1 MKRKIRHL
9 IDFMDMRGLSPMNR
23 NIRLMYIYNLLLKM
37 QFSLPI
43 EAIYFAAVAGDFTL
57 GMSVFAISYMTG
69 SILSLP
75 MGILSD
81 IFGRKKITILCTFSR
96 VMTAIL
102 FAIAPSYIYL
112 VCGALFY
119 GVYRALV
126 SANNDALLYES
137 AIRAGRKEDAH
148 QILSGYRSMSAAG
161 LSVGAL
167 LCGLFVLI
175 SLKAVMIA
183 NVVPMSIALFITF
196 FLTEPNAHQS
206 MAHRFENPFRYIKE
220 AALYLKTHKGVG
232 LYMVAD
238 ASYYGLS
245 ESAFASNGN
254 FFKTIIPEWSL
265 GILRFCGHLTNSV
278 TSYFSG
284 KVGKLIGV
292 EKTIGYFAMLD
303 NVLNIISLLCA
314 NLLSP
319 ILKTAGS
326 GVYGIYSPA
335 SCVYLQQNVPDKER
349 VTLLS
354 VASLLNCAVF
364 SMGTLMIG
372 YIADKSSPAMA
383 MLVGYSL
390 SLCSNG
396 LYFLSFR
403 VLNREKKN
411 LPVSDELISA
421 VS

>member
-1 MKRKIRHL
+1 
-9 IDFMDMRGLSPMNR
+9 MNR
-23 NIRLMYIYNLLLKM
+23 NIRLMYIYNLMLKM

-81 IFGRKKITILCTFSR
+81 IFGRKKITILCTVSR
-96 VMTAIL
+96 VLCAIL
-102 FAIAPSYIYL
+102 FAVAPSYTYL
-112 VCGALFY
+112 VFGALSY
-119 GVYRALV
+119 GIYKALV
-126 SANNDALLYES
+126 SANNDALVYES
-137 AIRAGRKEDAH
+137 AIRAGRKEEAH

-167 LCGLFVLI
+167 LCGLFVFI
-175 SLKAVMIA
+175 SLRAVMCA
-183 NVVPMSIALFITF
+183 NIVPMTIALIITF
-196 FLTEPNAHQS
+196 FLTEPAGQQKKE
-206 MAHRFENPFRYIKE
+206 RQFENPFKYIKL
-220 AALYLKTHKGVG
+220 ALIYLRQHKGVG
-232 LYMVAD
+232 MYMIAD

-265 GILRFCGHLTNSV
+265 GILRFCGHFTNSV
-278 TSYFSG
+278 TSWFSG
-284 KVGKLIGV
+284 KVGKIIGV
-292 EKTIGYFAMLD
+292 EKTIGCFAMLD
-303 NVLNIISLLCA
+303 NILNIISLLCA

-319 ILKTAGS
+319 VLKTAGS

-364 SMGTLMIG
+364 SLGTLMIG

-383 MLVGYSL
+383 MLVGYTL

-403 VLNREKKN
+403 MVNRQKSDMFQKTHENEK
-411 LPVSDELISA
+411 SA
-421 VS
+421 